1 MTTEQVTLVAKYND
15 LGPVRFEEKI
25 ALNTGRP
32 FEVAY
37 IGRGRTLFAK
47 RTSFSE
53 SWYLCNEFRGLEVS
67 LEGLGAQG

>member
-15 LGPVRFEEKI
+15 LGPVRFEEKV
-25 ALNTGRP
+25 ALNTGHP

-37 IGRGRTLFAK
+37 IGYRTLFAK
-47 RTSFSE
+47 RTSHSQ
-53 SWYLCNEFRGLEVS
+53 SWYLCNEFRGLEAS